1 MALEV
6 ELEASKL
13 RVVGKMALAV
23 ELNTQE
29 SEESVMA
36 PEAEPETRESNGK
49 GKSVPV
55 GRDVRV

>member
-6 ELEASKL
+6 EL
-13 RVVGKMALAV
+13 
-23 ELNTQE
+23 NTPE

-36 PEAEPETRESNGK
+36 PEAEPETKESK
-49 GKSVPV
+49 GKDKRVPM